1 MDWAKIAEFA
11 FSCIVAVGGI
21 GAVFTGVVKWSS
33 DIIADRLS
41 RKYQIQLEKEKEKY
55 KTELSRKEYI
65 SKTRFEAEFSMYKEL
80 SEKNISMVYCVGE
93 ATVITR
99 WAPCPDDEITDV
111 MQRLCDQINAAEL
124 ANKRYAP
131 FIQEVFFDK
140 YCMLEK
146 QATEIFRL
154 FKAWKQYRDGEQ
166 FAFVIGENLYHNQE
180 EVQEAIGTKQKAL
193 SNNSD
198 NLLKELR
205 EHLRTLDVL
214 E

>member
-80 SEKNISMVYCVGE
+80 SEK
-93 ATVITR
+93 TFP
-99 WAPCPDDEITDV
+99 W
-111 MQRLCDQINAAEL
+111 
-124 ANKRYAP
+124 
-131 FIQEVFFDK
+131 FIA
-140 YCMLEK
+140 LEK
-146 QATEIFRL
+146 QP
-154 FKAWKQYRDGEQ
+154 
-166 FAFVIGENLYHNQE
+166 
-180 EVQEAIGTKQKAL
+180 
-193 SNNSD
+193 
-198 NLLKELR
+198 
-205 EHLRTLDVL
+205 
-214 E
+214 